1 MTRVTV
7 VNDNPEFL
15 ELIGDILADERY
27 ASTLIDGDEPGTVD
41 RIRASKPDLLMID
54 LRMGRDELEGWKL
67 AQQVRRDP
75 ELQQLPV
82 LVCSADT
89 VALDAREE
97 ELSDMRSV
105 ATLAKPFDIDELSE
119 AIDGLLSESAPR

>member
-1 MTRVTV
+1 
-7 VNDNPEFL
+7 
-15 ELIGDILADERY
+15 
-27 ASTLIDGDEPGTVD
+27 
-41 RIRASKPDLLMID
+41 
-54 LRMGRDELEGWKL
+54 MGRDELEGWKL